1 MSISKSLVSQ
11 SVHISLTSGWSGWQ
25 TCEKTAF
32 WKDED
37 REKWTVSQWRGTQ
50 QLSEMVITSTQ
61 SFALP
66 LCQGHPALRD
76 LVCLSLYVHKLCM
89 QGLFI
94 HWIPSF
100 FFSLAFPTPP
110 LPEVEIPH
118 TSHSTVRL
126 SHGAPFSF
134 NTAPVWDPQPTPPHT
149 HKSHSY
155 SFFSEN
161 RRVGEH
167 LLYHRGYEN
176 MWILE
181 GMWEGMRRDCHQLV
195 SRNQS
200 SSWLDEITRPSCKR
214 LLGRPNVLK
223 YYFIGSF

>member
-1 MSISKSLVSQ
+1 
-11 SVHISLTSGWSGWQ
+11 
-25 TCEKTAF
+25 
-32 WKDED
+32 
-37 REKWTVSQWRGTQ
+37 
-50 QLSEMVITSTQ
+50 MVITSTQ

-100 FFSLAFPTPP
+100 FFSLAFLTPP

-149 HKSHSY
+149 HKPHSY
-155 SFFSEN
+155 SFFFWEQKGG
-161 RRVGEH
+161 RVLTVPQGLWKHVDLRGDETGLSSACQLKSIK
-167 LLYHRGYEN
+167 LL
-176 MWILE
+176 I
-181 GMWEGMRRDCHQLV
+181 RRD
-195 SRNQS
+195 NQT
-200 SSWLDEITRPSCKR
+200 IM
-214 LLGRPNVLK
+214 
-223 YYFIGSF
+223 